1 MPRIALWNLFFGFLL
16 VCIAAAAGPIIAND
30 LTNSFAGQLEAGI
43 PHTRDWLT
51 TLQASAHGH
60 LNLFGVLHVL
70 TGLTMP
76 HARQTQKLRMFVT
89 AGLCAGAMAMGPM
102 LLWRSHVI
110 PARQIDPSGVVIGVL
125 LVFALT
131 ALVTH
136 AACLWQAFAR
146 RN

>member
-30 LTNSFAGQLEAGI
+30 LTNNFAAQLQDGL
-43 PHTRDWLT
+43 PHSRDWLT

-60 LNLFGVLHVL
+60 LNLFGVLHVI

-76 HARQTQKLRMFVT
+76 HARQTHKVRMFVT
-89 AGLCAGAMAMGPM
+89 AGLGAGALAMGPL
-102 LLWRSHVI
+102 LLWRSHVT
-110 PARQIDPSGVVIGVL
+110 PAREIDPSGVAIGVL

-136 AACLWQAFAR
+136 TACLWQAFAR
-146 RN
+146 RD